1 MRLCILKCSNM
12 LNQWNV
18 LKWCPDD
25 YRTHIKKLPRAYSP
39 FLKRKKN
46 PVQAWDWKSGKIVFV
61 MQKIDIFKAIWEKMW
76 PEWSIKSCFYAPTIK
91 YSLEE
96 RILSYFI
103 IIYPKNQ
110 GKFAKFR
117 TEFVKNSSKSRVF
130 WDVVSKIW
138 QKMISFE
145 AKWP

>member
-1 MRLCILKCSNM
+1 MSQNDVQMIIE
-12 LNQWNV
+12 
-18 LKWCPDD
+18 
-25 YRTHIKKLPRAYSP
+25 HISKNCLSVPRR
-39 FLKRKKN
+39 FRKK
-46 PVQAWDWKSGKIVFV
+46 KISGTGLRLKIWQNSVYDATFC
-61 MQKIDIFKAIWEKMW
+61 DIFKAIWQKIW

-96 RILSYFI
+96 CILSYFI
-103 IIYPKNQ
+103 ILYLKNQ

-117 TEFVKNSSKSRVF
+117 TEFVKNSSKSREF